1 MLEIRQ
7 KAKELLETG
16 KVKVVIGYG
25 KGPKNT
31 TRAVFIRKPEQTEQ
45 LVFDDSCI
53 QNLALY
59 IYKHEV
65 KHFGKEA
72 VVAPLPVLRSL
83 LQLGAENQISEGEVI
98 AIALTPDKKAVELN
112 SFTDIEKHISLF
124 NLNITDEEKQQ
135 LKKINSMS
143 VEERWEYWNNEF
155 SKCFKCYACRQACP
169 MCYCP
174 RCATE
179 VNIPQWIPVASHL
192 HGNLE
197 WHLMRAMH
205 LAGRCINC
213 GDCAKA
219 CPVNI
224 PLNLLTYNLIETI
237 FNEFNYTAGM
247 SASQNYVL
255 STWKLEDKE
264 SFIR

>member
-7 KAKELLETG
+7 KAKELLESG

-25 KGPKNT
+25 KSTNNT
-31 TRAVFIRKPEQTEQ
+31 TRAVFIRKPEDAEK
-45 LVFDDSCI
+45 LVLDESCV

-59 IYKHEV
+59 LYKHEV

-72 VVAPLPVLRSL
+72 VVASLPVLRSM
-83 LQLGAENQISEGEVI
+83 LQLGAENQIKDQEVI
-98 AIALTPDKKAVELN
+98 AIALTPEKKVVEL
-112 SFTDIEKHISLF
+112 STFAEIEKHVSLF
-124 NLNITDEEKQQ
+124 KHDLTAEEKQL
-135 LKKINSMS
+135 LKKINAMTL
-143 VEERWEYWNNEF
+143 EDRWEYWNKEF
-155 SKCFKCYACRQACP
+155 SKCFKCYACRQSCP

-174 RCATE
+174 RCAAE
-179 VNIPQWIPVASHL
+179 VNNPQWIPVAPHQ

-224 PLNLLTYNLIETI
+224 PLNLLTYQLIEEI
-237 FNEFNYTAGM
+237 NNEFKYTAGT